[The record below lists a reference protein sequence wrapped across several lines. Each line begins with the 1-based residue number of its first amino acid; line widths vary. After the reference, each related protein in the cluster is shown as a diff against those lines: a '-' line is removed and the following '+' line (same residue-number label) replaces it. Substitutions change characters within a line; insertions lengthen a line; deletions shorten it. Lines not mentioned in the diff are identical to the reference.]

1 MRNAV
6 GFQNPT
12 IPIVIDVSVGTSLD
26 KKLEYT
32 FEISSAQINKKAK
45 TTL

>member
-12 IPIVIDVSVGTSLD
+12 IPIVIDVSVDGL
-26 KKLEYT
+26 KNLNIEQK
-32 FEISSAQINKKAK
+32 NKKAK
-45 TTL
+45 TTV